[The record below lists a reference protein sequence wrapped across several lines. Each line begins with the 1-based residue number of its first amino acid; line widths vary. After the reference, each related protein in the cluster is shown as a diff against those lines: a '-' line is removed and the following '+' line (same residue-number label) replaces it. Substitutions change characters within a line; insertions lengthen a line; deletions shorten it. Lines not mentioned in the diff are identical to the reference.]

1 MKRSKGRDS
10 IAIIVVIA
18 LILAY
23 IGYQCYSVNNIGL
36 QTQTAVTST
45 VYECIDAQALVIRD
59 EQIIKNSGSTIT
71 VPALANGDKVN
82 VGGNIAITFDSSD
95 SANAYSKY
103 NEIQQQLAYYDDL
116 ESQTV
121 GQAANVESINGK
133 IDEYVDQYIRASY
146 NNKNLGDNAERLN
159 GALVQRQLIIGEKID
174 FSSVTQDLRKQ
185 AESYASSSK
194 AAGYITTDVSGVF
207 SSYTDGYEDIIPY
220 DKAEEQTVD
229 SIKSAIKTL
238 DKNTDSS
245 SKNIGKLITSYNWY
259 MEMVVPAD
267 KVVNLR
273 NGQTVTVALKD
284 NDDTMLNVEIIDG
297 AEPDMGAKETLL
309 VLKCN
314 DMNAEL
320 ASLRLEEVEIR
331 FKAYEG
337 IKVPME
343 ALHVS
348 GDKKGVYALISSQ
361 VRFRQADVIYS
372 EDDWVLLS
380 YDKDSE
386 DGIRLYDKIII
397 QGKDLEDGK
406 VYT

>member
-1 MKRSKGRDS
+1 MKNIKGKDS

-23 IGYQCYSVNNIGL
+23 IGYQCYSVTNIGL
-36 QTQTAVTST
+36 QTQTAVTTT
-45 VYECIDAQALVIRD
+45 VYECIDAQALIIRD
-59 EQIIKNSGSTIT
+59 EQVIKNSGSAIT
-71 VPALANGDKVN
+71 VPALASGDKVN
-82 VGGNIAITFDSSD
+82 VGGNVAITFSSSE

-103 NEIQQQLAYYDDL
+103 NDIQNQLAYYDSL

-133 IDEYVDQYIRASY
+133 IDDYVDQYIRASY
-146 NNKNLGDNAERLN
+146 NNKNLEANSEKLN

-174 FSSVTQDLRKQ
+174 FSTVTQDLRKQ

-207 SSYTDGYEDIIPY
+207 SSYTDGYEDIVPY

-229 SIKSAIKTL
+229 SIKSAMKKVNKT
-238 DKNTDSS
+238 NDSS
-245 SKNIGKLITSYNWY
+245 GNIGKLITSYNWY
-259 MEMVVPAD
+259 IEMVVPAD

-273 NGQTVTVALKD
+273 NGQNVTIALKD

-309 VLKCN
+309 ILKSN

-320 ASLRLEEVEIR
+320 ASLRLEDVELR

-348 GDKKGVYALISSQ
+348 GEKKGVFALISSQ

>member
-1 MKRSKGRDS
+1 MKKFKGKES

-18 LILAY
+18 LILLY
-23 IGYQCYSVNNIGL
+23 IGYQCYSVTNIGL
-36 QTQTAVTST
+36 QTQTAVTTS
-45 VYECIDAQALVIRD
+45 VYECIDAEALIIRD
-59 EQIIKNSGSTIT
+59 EQVIKNSGSNIT
-71 VPALANGDKVN
+71 VPALADGDKVN
-82 VGGNIAITFDSSD
+82 VGGNVAVTFDSSD

-103 NEIQQQLAYYDDL
+103 NELQDQLAYYDSL

-133 IDEYVDQYIRASY
+133 IDEYVDQYIRSSY
-146 NNKNLGDNAERLN
+146 NNRNLDANAEKLN

-185 AESYASSSK
+185 AETYASSSK

-207 SSYTDGYEDIIPY
+207 SSYTDGYEDLVPY
-220 DKAEEQTVD
+220 DKAEEQTID
-229 SIKSAIKTL
+229 SFNNAIKKL
-238 DKNTDSS
+238 DKNAEKPSG
-245 SKNIGKLITSYNWY
+245 NIGKLVTSYNWY
-259 MEMVVPAD
+259 IEMIVPAD
-267 KVVNLR
+267 KVVDLK
-273 NGQTVTVALKD
+273 NGNYVSIAFKD
-284 NDDTMLNVEIIDG
+284 NDDMVLNAEIVDG
-297 AEPDMGAKETLL
+297 AEPDMGVKETLL
-309 VLKCN
+309 ILKCN

-320 ASLRLEEVEIR
+320 ASLRLEEVELR
-331 FKAYEG
+331 YKSYEG

-348 GDKKGVYALISSQ
+348 DGKKGVYALISSQ
-361 VRFRQADVIYS
+361 VRFRQADVVYS

-380 YDKDSE
+380 YDKDSQ